1 MTNRSSAPNI
11 IIPPTSQVYM
21 MLNRLV
27 DNQRIVFLTG
37 LPGVGKSLLLNQLA
51 HLAHFSG
58 HQVYLLQWDI
68 LRDAFMTDRIASLF
82 PDTDGITHSVI
93 RRAAGLWVRQAVAQW
108 HQKHLGEKSIL
119 IGEAP
124 LIGNR
129 LLELVL
135 PRNDAAESILLEK
148 STRFV
153 LPIPSRRIR
162 RLMETAR
169 QTSIE
174 NPRNSREL
182 NDAAPE
188 VLKALWRELIRAAMA
203 LNIPTPPKGS
213 DEDYDPRI
221 YESVYLQVLK
231 HRRYEITRLNI
242 TLSTHSR
249 SVYTFNM
256 PVEELIPNASEVSHS
271 IEEVEHTYPNL
282 HGLEQEME
290 EWYA

>member
-153 LPIPSRRIR
+153 LPIPSRRIL

-169 QTSIE
+169 QTSIK

>member
-82 PDTDGITHSVI
+82 PDIDGITHSVI

-169 QTSIE
+169 QTSIK

-203 LNIPTPPKGS
+203 LNIQTPPKGS
-213 DEDYDPRI
+213 DEEYDPRI

-242 TLSTHSR
+242 TLSTPSR

-282 HGLEQEME
+282 HGLEQDME
-290 EWYA
+290 EWYT

>member
-148 STRFV
+148 ST
-153 LPIPSRRIR
+153 
-162 RLMETAR
+162 
-169 QTSIE
+169 
-174 NPRNSREL
+174 
-182 NDAAPE
+182 
-188 VLKALWRELIRAAMA
+188 
-203 LNIPTPPKGS
+203 
-213 DEDYDPRI
+213 
-221 YESVYLQVLK
+221 
-231 HRRYEITRLNI
+231 
-242 TLSTHSR
+242 
-249 SVYTFNM
+249 
-256 PVEELIPNASEVSHS
+256 
-271 IEEVEHTYPNL
+271 
-282 HGLEQEME
+282 
-290 EWYA
+290 

>member
-82 PDTDGITHSVI
+82 PDIDGITHSVI
-93 RRAAGLWVRQAVAQW
+93 RRAAGLWVRQAIAQW

-169 QTSIE
+169 QTSIK

-203 LNIPTPPKGS
+203 LNIQTPPKGS

-242 TLSTHSR
+242 TLSKPSR

>member
-1 MTNRSSAPNI
+1 MTNRFSAPDI

-162 RLMETAR
+162 RLMEAAR
-169 QTSIE
+169 QTSIK

-282 HGLEQEME
+282 HGLEQDME
-290 EWYA
+290 EWYT

>member
-1 MTNRSSAPNI
+1 MTNWSSAPNI

-169 QTSIE
+169 QTSIK

-203 LNIPTPPKGS
+203 LNIQTPPRGS

-242 TLSTHSR
+242 TLSTPSR
-249 SVYTFNM
+249 SVYTFNI
-256 PVEELIPNASEVSHS
+256 PVKELIPNASEVSHS

-282 HGLEQEME
+282 HSLEQEME

>member
-58 HQVYLLQWDI
+58 HQVYLLQWDV

-82 PDTDGITHSVI
+82 PDIDGITHSVI

-169 QTSIE
+169 QTSIK

-188 VLKALWRELIRAAMA
+188 VLKALWRELIGAAMA
-203 LNIPTPPKGS
+203 LNIPTPPKSS

-231 HRRYEITRLNI
+231 HRRYEVTRLNT

-290 EWYA
+290 EWYT

>member
-1 MTNRSSAPNI
+1 
-11 IIPPTSQVYM
+11 M

-51 HLAHFSG
+51 HLAHFSR

-82 PDTDGITHSVI
+82 PDIDGITHSVI

-169 QTSIE
+169 QTSIK

>member
-169 QTSIE
+169 QTSIK

-242 TLSTHSR
+242 TLSTHGR

>member
-11 IIPPTSQVYM
+11 IIPPTSQVCM

-135 PRNDAAESILLEK
+135 PRNDAAESILLDK

-153 LPIPSRRIR
+153 LPIPSRRIL

-169 QTSIE
+169 QTSIK

-213 DEDYDPRI
+213 DEGYDPRI

>member
-135 PRNDAAESILLEK
+135 PRNDAAESILLDK

-169 QTSIE
+169 QTSIK

-213 DEDYDPRI
+213 DEGYDPRI

>member
-1 MTNRSSAPNI
+1 
-11 IIPPTSQVYM
+11 M

-68 LRDAFMTDRIASLF
+68 LRDAFMTNRIASLF

-169 QTSIE
+169 QTSIK

>member
-135 PRNDAAESILLEK
+135 PRNDAAESILLDK

-169 QTSIE
+169 QTSIK

-213 DEDYDPRI
+213 DEGYDPKI

>member
-169 QTSIE
+169 QTSIK

-213 DEDYDPRI
+213 DEGYDPRI

-242 TLSTHSR
+242 TLSTHGR

>member
-68 LRDAFMTDRIASLF
+68 LRDAFMTNRIASLF

-135 PRNDAAESILLEK
+135 PRHDAAESILIK
-148 STRFV
+148 NSTRFV

-162 RLMETAR
+162 RIMETAR
-169 QTSIE
+169 QTSIK

-203 LNIPTPPKGS
+203 LNIQTPPKGS

-231 HRRYEITRLNI
+231 HRRYEITRLNT

-290 EWYA
+290 EWYT

>member
-37 LPGVGKSLLLNQLA
+37 LPGVGKSLLLNQLT

-169 QTSIE
+169 QTSIK

>member
-82 PDTDGITHSVI
+82 PDIDGITHSVI

-169 QTSIE
+169 QTSIK

-203 LNIPTPPKGS
+203 LNIQTPPKGS

-242 TLSTHSR
+242 TLSKPSR

>member
-135 PRNDAAESILLEK
+135 PRNDAAESILLEE

-169 QTSIE
+169 QTSIK

>member
-1 MTNRSSAPNI
+1 MNWSSASNI
-11 IIPPTSQVYM
+11 IIPPASQLYK

-27 DNQRIVFLTG
+27 DSQRIVFLTG

-58 HQVYLLQWDI
+58 HQIYLLQWDV
-68 LRDAFMTDRIASLF
+68 LRNAFMTDRIASLF

-162 RLMETAR
+162 RIMETAR
-169 QTSIE
+169 QTSIR
-174 NPRNSREL
+174 NPRDSREL

-188 VLKALWRELIRAAMA
+188 VLKALWGELIRAAIA

-213 DEDYDPRI
+213 DENYDPRI
-221 YESVYLQVLK
+221 YESVYSQVLK
-231 HRRYEITRLNI
+231 HRRHEVTRLNI
-242 TLSTHSR
+242 ILSTR
-249 SVYTFNM
+249 GQSVYTFNM
-256 PVEELIPNASEVSHS
+256 PVQDLIPNAREVSHS
-271 IEEVEHTYPNL
+271 IEEVEHSYPNL
-282 HGLEQEME
+282 YRLEQEME

>member
-1 MTNRSSAPNI
+1 
-11 IIPPTSQVYM
+11 M

-169 QTSIE
+169 QTSIK

>member
-1 MTNRSSAPNI
+1 
-11 IIPPTSQVYM
+11 

-27 DNQRIVFLTG
+27 DSQRIVFLTG

-58 HQVYLLQWDI
+58 HQIYLLQWDV
-68 LRDAFMTDRIASLF
+68 LRNAFMTDRIASLF
-82 PDTDGITHSVI
+82 PDTNGITHSVI

-108 HQKHLGEKSIL
+108 HQVHLGEKSLL

-135 PRNDAAESILLEK
+135 PRDDAAESVLLEE

-162 RLMETAR
+162 RIMETAR
-169 QTSIE
+169 QTSIR
-174 NPRNSREL
+174 NPRDSREL

-188 VLKALWRELIRAAMA
+188 VLKALWGELIRAAIA

-213 DEDYDPRI
+213 DENYDPRI
-221 YESVYLQVLK
+221 YESVYSQVLK
-231 HRRYEITRLNI
+231 HRRHEVTRLNI
-242 TLSTHSR
+242 ILSTR
-249 SVYTFNM
+249 GQSVYTFNM
-256 PVEELIPNASEVSHS
+256 PVQDLIPNAREVSHS
-271 IEEVEHTYPNL
+271 IEEVEHSYPNL
-282 HGLEQEME
+282 YRLEQEME

>member
-1 MTNRSSAPNI
+1 
-11 IIPPTSQVYM
+11 M

-169 QTSIE
+169 QTSIK

-242 TLSTHSR
+242 TLTTHSR

-282 HGLEQEME
+282 HGLEQDME

>member
-169 QTSIE
+169 QTSIK

-249 SVYTFNM
+249 SVYTFSM

>member
-1 MTNRSSAPNI
+1 
-11 IIPPTSQVYM
+11 M

-169 QTSIE
+169 QTSIT

-282 HGLEQEME
+282 HSLEQEME
-290 EWYA
+290 EWYAL

>member
-68 LRDAFMTDRIASLF
+68 LRDAFMTNRIASLF

-108 HQKHLGEKSIL
+108 HQEHLGEKSLL

-169 QTSIE
+169 QTSIK

>member
-169 QTSIE
+169 QTSIK

-271 IEEVEHTYPNL
+271 IEEVEHAYPNL

>member
-1 MTNRSSAPNI
+1 
-11 IIPPTSQVYM
+11 M

-135 PRNDAAESILLEK
+135 PRNDAAESILLDK

-153 LPIPSRRIR
+153 LPIPSRRIL

-169 QTSIE
+169 QTSIK

-213 DEDYDPRI
+213 DEGYDPRI

>member
-169 QTSIE
+169 QTSIK

-256 PVEELIPNASEVSHS
+256 PVQELIPNASEVSHS

>member
-1 MTNRSSAPNI
+1 
-11 IIPPTSQVYM
+11 

-169 QTSIE
+169 QTSIK

-213 DEDYDPRI
+213 DEGYDPRI

>member
-82 PDTDGITHSVI
+82 PDIDGITHSVI

-169 QTSIE
+169 QTSIK

>member
-169 QTSIE
+169 QTSIK

-213 DEDYDPRI
+213 DEGYDPRI

-242 TLSTHSR
+242 TLSAHSR

>member
-82 PDTDGITHSVI
+82 PDIDGITHSVI
-93 RRAAGLWVRQAVAQW
+93 RRAAGLWVRQAIAQW

-169 QTSIE
+169 QTSIK

-203 LNIPTPPKGS
+203 LNIQTPPRGS

>member
-82 PDTDGITHSVI
+82 PDIDGITHSVI

-169 QTSIE
+169 QTSIK

-256 PVEELIPNASEVSHS
+256 PVEELIPNANEVSHS

>member
-1 MTNRSSAPNI
+1 
-11 IIPPTSQVYM
+11 M

-169 QTSIE
+169 QTSIK

-282 HGLEQEME
+282 HGLEQDME

>member
-1 MTNRSSAPNI
+1 MMNRSSVPNI
-11 IIPPTSQVYM
+11 IIPPASQVYM

-27 DNQRIVFLTG
+27 DNQRIVFFTG
-37 LPGVGKSLLLNQLA
+37 LPGVGKSLLINQLA

-58 HQVYLLQWDI
+58 HHIYLLQWDI
-68 LRDAFMTDRIASLF
+68 LRNAFMTDRIASLF
-82 PDTDGITHSVI
+82 PDVDGITHSVI

-108 HQKHLGEKSIL
+108 HQEHLGEKSLL

-135 PRNDAAESILLEK
+135 PRDDAAESILLEE

-153 LPIPSRRIR
+153 LPIPSRKIR
-162 RLMETAR
+162 CIMETAR
-169 QTSIE
+169 QTSIR
-174 NPRNSREL
+174 NPRDIREL

-188 VLKALWRELIRAAMA
+188 VLKTLWRELIRAATA

-213 DEDYDPRI
+213 DENYDPKI

-231 HRRYEITRLNI
+231 HRRYEVARLNI
-242 TLSTHSR
+242 TLSTRRR

-256 PVEELIPNASEVSHS
+256 AVEELIPTASEVSHS
-271 IEEVEHTYPNL
+271 IEEVEHSYPNL
-282 HGLEQEME
+282 YGLEQEMK

>member
-1 MTNRSSAPNI
+1 MTNRASAPNI
-11 IIPPTSQVYM
+11 IIPPTSQVCM

-135 PRNDAAESILLEK
+135 PRNDAAESILLDK

-153 LPIPSRRIR
+153 LPIPSRRIL

-169 QTSIE
+169 QTSIK

-242 TLSTHSR
+242 TLSTHSL
-249 SVYTFNM
+249 SVYTYNM
-256 PVEELIPNASEVSHS
+256 PVEELIPNANEVSHS

>member
-68 LRDAFMTDRIASLF
+68 LRDAFMTNRIASLF

-169 QTSIE
+169 QTSIK